1 MERIE
6 AVHPEVARA
15 LRAISGMERLRLAH
29 ETWELTRDRLA
40 AYLAA
45 RHPTWPPEEIQRQVA
60 RRFLGTGRS
69 IEERHGLAGALRAPG
84 GVGAMSGPPCS

>member
-1 MERIE
+1 MDRIE

-15 LRAISGMERLRLAH
+15 LRAISGMQRLHLAH

-45 RHPTWPPEEIQRQVA
+45 RHPTWPQEEVGRQVA
-60 RRFLGTGRS
+60 RRFLGESGRAAT
-69 IEERHGLAGALRAPG
+69 LPG
-84 GVGAMSGPPCS
+84 

>member
-1 MERIE
+1 MQRIE

-40 AYLAA
+40 AYLTA
-45 RHPTWPPEEIQRQVA
+45 RHPTWPLEEVERQVA
-60 RRFLGTGRS
+60 RRFLGESGRAA
-69 IEERHGLAGALRAPG
+69 EL
-84 GVGAMSGPPCS
+84 SG

>member
-1 MERIE
+1 MQQIE

-40 AYLAA
+40 AYLKA
-45 RHPTWPPEEIQRQVA
+45 RHPTWPLEEVERQVA
-60 RRFLGTGRS
+60 RRFLSESGR
-69 IEERHGLAGALRAPG
+69 AAAL
-84 GVGAMSGPPCS
+84 SG